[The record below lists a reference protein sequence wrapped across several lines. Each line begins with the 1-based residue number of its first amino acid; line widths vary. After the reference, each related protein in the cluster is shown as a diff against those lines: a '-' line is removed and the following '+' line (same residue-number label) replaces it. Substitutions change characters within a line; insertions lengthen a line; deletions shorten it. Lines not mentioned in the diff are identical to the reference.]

1 MRDVVR
7 TSVLGM
13 KVDEATCERARR
25 LASLRPDG
33 AGSELEEAF
42 LTSHVAD
49 CAGCRAYADAV
60 AVSTAAIRA
69 TELIEAPAFALP
81 RSPSRRIPM
90 RALQAAAAAV
100 IVATAGLSGLAG
112 LSPQQGDDSVP
123 SAHRLA
129 YLDSAGYEQGLI
141 EELTRAPVRLHQ
153 GSRIAT

>member
-1 MRDVVR
+1 VHQ
-7 TSVLGM
+7 
-13 KVDEATCERARR
+13 ATCERARR

-42 LTSHVAD
+42 LTSHVAE
-49 CAGCRAYADAV
+49 CAVCQAYADAV
-60 AVSTAAIRA
+60 AASTAAIRA
-69 TELIEAPAFALP
+69 TDLIESPAFALLRPP
-81 RSPSRRIPM
+81 RRRIPM

-100 IVATAGLSGLAG
+100 IVAAAGLSGLSG
-112 LSPQQGDDSVP
+112 LSQQQGDDSVP
-123 SAHRLA
+123 SAQRLA